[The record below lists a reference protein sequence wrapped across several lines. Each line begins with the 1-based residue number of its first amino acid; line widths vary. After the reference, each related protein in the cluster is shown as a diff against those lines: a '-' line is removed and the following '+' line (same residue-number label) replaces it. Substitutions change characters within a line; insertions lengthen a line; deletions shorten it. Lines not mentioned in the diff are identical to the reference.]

1 MLSLHNL
8 RFGSLFQ
15 TKLITTYNYVKNKEK
30 KKAEKIYQVYTAPD
44 FVNATENCDPHST
57 LMTPRLC
64 KDSTLMGTLQPSL
77 PPRP

>member
-1 MLSLHNL
+1 ML
-8 RFGSLFQ
+8 
-15 TKLITTYNYVKNKEK
+15 KI
-30 KKAEKIYQVYTAPD
+30 KAEKIYQVYTAPD